1 MNLLLLHHIISFTLI
16 VALLTPLAG
25 FIYSKNPRSSLN
37 RSFALYL
44 GTVSWWALFTIF
56 MITAPTSQIGLFWDK
71 LCLSGVVFIP
81 SSFFHF
87 TTSFLENIEKPRRIV
102 AANYAL
108 SWCFL
113 AALWATSLF
122 VQSVTP
128 KFGLNYFTVPGP
140 LYLIFI
146 GFFSISVY
154 GAISLMGLALRRTS
168 PSKYRSQLQYFFWSS
183 FVAFTAGACNYLLV
197 YNIRVPGVAELSN
210 YGLLLYVMSIA
221 WIIFRYQFLDVRLVI
236 RRSVV
241 YSLLIA
247 CITATYLVMVMVT
260 ERWFQGFFGYRSI
273 FATTIIAFLIA
284 VFFNPLRDRIQ
295 TFVDRALFKA
305 TPAELAEQR
314 EQLLTEVRKGEQMK
328 AVATLAAGLAHE
340 IKNPLASIKTFTEY
354 LSTRHDDPEFR
365 AKFQKIVGGEVER
378 INLIV
383 QQLLEFAKPVP
394 PKLTPLEIPRLVD
407 ETLEFLSGELV
418 ERQVEV
424 NRRYEARPR
433 VLGDPQQL
441 KQVFLNLFLNSL
453 QAMNGHGRLEIR
465 TSVEGSEIIVT
476 ITDSGSGIAPKDLP
490 HVFEPFYTTK
500 TNGTGLGL
508 AVVQGIIKEH
518 GGRIAVES
526 HPGQGTTMRLHLPI
540 AM

>member
-1 MNLLLLHHIISFTLI
+1 MIELPLHYYAFSGLLNFVVCSAITIVIFCRHPRSAAARLFGFHTFLIAFWAGLYFLWLRTTVDQARANFLVRTLMISVILMPPVFIHFAATLTGRWSRRSGHLLHYLLSALLCPTVYSQAFSPGVAPHLVFPFWPLPGPIFLLHLSQISLSVVCGLWLIGSTALRSDGRFRIQLWWTFWAYLIGWLSGFTNYLPWFHLPLPPI
-16 VALLTPLAG
+16 LTPLV
-25 FIYSKNPRSSLN
+25 SLYVI
-37 RSFALYL
+37 AIAY
-44 GTVSWWALFTIF
+44 A
-56 MITAPTSQIGLFWDK
+56 
-71 LCLSGVVFIP
+71 
-81 SSFFHF
+81 
-87 TTSFLENIEKPRRIV
+87 IV
-102 AANYAL
+102 
-108 SWCFL
+108 
-113 AALWATSLF
+113 
-122 VQSVTP
+122 
-128 KFGLNYFTVPGP
+128 
-140 LYLIFI
+140 
-146 GFFSISVY
+146 
-154 GAISLMGLALRRTS
+154 RH
-168 PSKYRSQLQYFFWSS
+168 QL
-183 FVAFTAGACNYLLV
+183 LD
-197 YNIRVPGVAELSN
+197 IRV
-210 YGLLLYVMSIA
+210 
-221 WIIFRYQFLDVRLVI
+221 VI
-236 RRSVV
+236 RKSVV

-247 CITATYLVMVMVT
+247 CITGSYLVAVLVM
-260 ERWFQGFFGYRSI
+260 EKWFQGFFGYRSI
-273 FATTIIAFLIA
+273 FATAVVAFLIA

-295 TFVDRALFKA
+295 AFVDRALFKA

-340 IKNPLASIKTFTEY
+340 IKNPLASIKTFTDY
-354 LSTRHDDPEFR
+354 LNARYADPEFR

-394 PKLTPLEIPRLVD
+394 PKLTPLELPRLLD

-424 NRRYEARPR
+424 TRRYEARPQ

-540 AM
+540 AV